1 MDAQRLFVTPGGGRS
16 VSVTTICFLKA
27 APNNQERQFGK
38 TNKNLLAPCA
48 HKGFDLFVGT
58 CFAKKKEKPLW
69 DAA

>member
-1 MDAQRLFVTPGGGRS
+1 